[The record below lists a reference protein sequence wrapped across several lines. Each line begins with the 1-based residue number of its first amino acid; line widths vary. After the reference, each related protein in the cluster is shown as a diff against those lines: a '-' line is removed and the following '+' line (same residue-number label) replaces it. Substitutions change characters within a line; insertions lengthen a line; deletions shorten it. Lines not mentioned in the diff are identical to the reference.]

1 MGRAAALRLAKEA
14 RPVAVSD
21 IDAATAEETAD
32 LIRSEGGT
40 AIGLQLD
47 VSDQAAVRNAVGEAV
62 DALGPVESLI
72 NVAGVFDGMAPLR
85 ETTPELWQRVLG
97 INVSGMFFT
106 MHAVAESMVERGSGT
121 IVNTAS
127 IASFVAGGGGLA
139 YTTSKAA
146 IAGMTRQVA
155 AELGPHGIRVNAVAP
170 GAVMTNL
177 FGTMPNVLGSDTPGG
192 PLARAATEKLVSA
205 DMGRIPLRRPAAPEE
220 IAEIIAFLSSDASGY
235 IVGQVIVADGG
246 AIMTV

>member
-1 MGRAAALRLAKEA
+1 MASTTCAFVTGAGSGMGRATAMRLAKDS

-21 IDAATAEETAD
+21 IDAATAEATAD
-32 LIRSEGGT
+32 MIRSEGGT

-47 VSDQAAVRNAVGEAV
+47 VSDQAAVVNAVGEAV
-62 DALGPVESLI
+62 AELGPVESLV

-97 INVSGMFFT
+97 INVGGMFFT

-121 IVNTAS
+121 IVNMAS

-170 GAVMTNL
+170 
-177 FGTMPNVLGSDTPGG
+177 
-192 PLARAATEKLVSA
+192 
-205 DMGRIPLRRPAAPEE
+205 
-220 IAEIIAFLSSDASGY
+220 
-235 IVGQVIVADGG
+235 
-246 AIMTV
+246 